1 MNTPDPAKNSSPTQK
16 RFSLA
21 RINAKFFCPFDCD
34 DGYEHNTRDLS
45 GSTGR
50 LPVRKGRDE
59 KEFFGMAALDLIKI
73 ETRIEK
79 TGYLFTR

>member
-1 MNTPDPAKNSSPTQK
+1 
-16 RFSLA
+16 
-21 RINAKFFCPFDCD
+21 
-34 DGYEHNTRDLS
+34 LS

-50 LPVRKGRDE
+50 LPVRKGRNE